1 MAFNK
6 ATSKPRNQF
15 SARLV
20 SNRTNA
26 TVSFVNITDDFARKI
41 FGAANATEVT
51 AEQAE
56 EVLPGLLGN
65 ERVACLITD
74 TTADIQTVPLD
85 EY

>member
-6 ATSKPRNQF
+6 ATSKPKNQF

-20 SNRTNA
+20 SNKTNA
-26 TVSFVNITDDFARKI
+26 TVSFVNITDDFSRKI
-41 FGAANATEVT
+41 FGVANATEVT

-56 EVLPGLLGN
+56 EILPGLLGN
-65 ERVACLITD
+65 ERIACIITD
-74 TTADIQTVPLD
+74 TTSEIQTVPLD